1 MMLFPGHIYSQGVV
15 DVMAFVELLGMIA
28 FVVQIYKQL
37 QHQMR
42 KCDWFS
48 SPRDSC
54 LGSLEKP

>member
-37 QHQMR
+37 QHH
-42 KCDWFS
+42 
-48 SPRDSC
+48 
-54 LGSLEKP
+54 